1 MIDPE
6 SGECLRRPEYFEER
20 PLNTSVFEGLSVRIL
35 CDITAKVSVP
45 LGQQHAGRSSTQTTS
60 FVNSSIAVSSP
71 SPNTILVPT

>member
-45 LGQQHAGRSSTQTTS
+45 LSDVHSTKTVLAT
-60 FVNSSIAVSSP
+60 AV
-71 SPNTILVPT
+71 LVDLVQLYGCVRCTV